1 MRGDMGERRE
11 SQSLLRTQEEN
22 ARKTSVWPLRRL
34 FHSNGAST
42 VRRVGLQKHDKYS
55 LYRADWFH
63 TLVNVRF
70 ILDASQEPPGIRPWG

>member
-1 MRGDMGERRE
+1 MGERRE

-70 ILDASQEPPGIRPWG
+70 ILDASQEPPGIGPWG